1 MRAERVWSDEVA
13 KGRHVMG
20 ALLGAAR
27 KLAGTIE
34 SEFFDWHELC
44 KDKVRRQ
51 VIVGDA
57 LLDSAVDLL
66 FECRLSPKDEVLC
79 QLLAATN
86 MNNKTRLAY
95 VLGFISKGTM
105 QDLHHMHNIR
115 NIFAHE
121 PKPDYSNRELAEQV
135 LALSTARG
143 KKKQVTGFN
152 FMDFYFAAGKKCADS
167 ILRATGEC
175 QSTASTNG
183 KRKQS
188 AESTPR

>member
-1 MRAERVWSDEVA
+1 
-13 KGRHVMG
+13 MG
-20 ALLGAAR
+20 AISDAAR
-27 KLAGTIE
+27 ELAGKMEIDV
-34 SEFFDWHELC
+34 FDWHELC

-57 LLDSAVDLL
+57 LLGSAVDLL
-66 FECRLSPKDEVLC
+66 IERRLSPKDEVLG

-86 MNNKTRLAY
+86 LNNKARLAY

-121 PKPDYSNRELAEQV
+121 PKPDVSNRDLAKHV

-143 KKKQVTGFN
+143 KKKQVIGLN

-167 ILRATGEC
+167 ILKATGEY
-175 QSTASTNG
+175 QSTAWTNG
-183 KRKQS
+183 GGGQGD
-188 AESTPR
+188 ESTPE